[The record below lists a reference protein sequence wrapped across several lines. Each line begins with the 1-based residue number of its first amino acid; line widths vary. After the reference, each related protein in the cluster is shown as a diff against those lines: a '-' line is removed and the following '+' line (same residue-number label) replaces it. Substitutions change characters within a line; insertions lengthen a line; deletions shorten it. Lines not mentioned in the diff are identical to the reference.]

1 MARPRPPSA
10 TPCAAAPTSL
20 TGARTNPSPDGSGPE
35 GEDADDAGLQI
46 PLGDAAV
53 LVRGGQP
60 CPGSGVH
67 RVHHIPAV
75 ALSAIA
81 RRLPP
86 ASAGTYGPVGVIFA
100 LVDCID
106 AHRR

>member
-10 TPCAAAPTSL
+10 TPCAAASTSL
-20 TGARTNPSPDGSGPE
+20 TAARTHPSPDGSGPE

-81 RRLPP
+81 AGFRPCRQGPTAL
-86 ASAGTYGPVGVIFA
+86 SA
-100 LVDCID
+100 
-106 AHRR
+106 